1 MPPAIASP
9 GNALRKIP
17 KANCYSNNTLTRS
30 MGELSIRP
38 SAAHRFGVSRAR
50 AAALTA
56 RAAALHGAA
65 RGCGAARWHCCV
77 VGARRRA
84 TGDGRVLENM
94 YRSAPRSGALGRAR
108 PGGDG
113 REGDVTRPPPA
124 RPACARPCTCTG
136 RRPRY
141 AISRFTFRKYCVY
154 NTFTTMC
161 FWSPDSESRVRVLQS
176 QSCFL

>member
-1 MPPAIASP
+1 
-9 GNALRKIP
+9 
-17 KANCYSNNTLTRS
+17 

-124 RPACARPCTCTG
+124 PPRPPARARAPAPAAGPAARSAALHFENIVFITLLLRCVFGVRTPSHVCACCSHNHAFCSFRYLKYRAVYARN
-136 RRPRY
+136 
-141 AISRFTFRKYCVY
+141 V
-154 NTFTTMC
+154 
-161 FWSPDSESRVRVLQS
+161 VLV
-176 QSCFL
+176 LVKRLLE